1 MKILLDK
8 VRGLSTINFYIIFL
22 LIVFLPVIFYG
33 HFIQDDY
40 SITSLN
46 EYNFLSA
53 IERICSVNS
62 NRPLS
67 CLYHAALSRFPS
79 IFKIYFLIDLI
90 IYFISIILIIKAFDF
105 IINSKS
111 KKKLFFSLA
120 IIPFFSYT
128 ILYSP
133 GMQSMGTVAFLFW
146 AISIFLLKN
155 YLTTKKTK
163 FLFFSYLSVLV
174 LFLIYESSFPLLSLT
189 IFFPLLYEK
198 KFKYKFF
205 LLNLIINISILI
217 FVLILQKKVFTSFSI
232 HELSRV
238 KLGFTDVK
246 TILYLTFVNFLL
258 IVNIFFHSLE
268 LFIYNLASLV
278 KNFNTFL
285 LFQIFLTFIFIL
297 SNFPKKNDF
306 KNDKSLKKLSPY
318 YNYYILIS
326 AFGVLMMT
334 SLMHALANTGLEFL
348 MYNNRAL
355 VSVSLIFSF
364 LIFNFIIYVPT
375 NKTFNKYKFI
385 ASPIIVIFITN
396 FFFFQ
401 NNLLNE
407 NKLSKKLYSSIKEQ
421 KNNFIKKSNTEKKK
435 LLLVFKTNL
444 NKSQTILNY
453 QSMDAFKELMAIDY
467 KIIVINI
474 TENRVCNKFYFNPYI
489 KIFLND
495 DYSKHLLIYD
505 SAKLKIVEL
514 KNIKSLDI
522 EDYLKNLVGCK
533 KNNSQTIS
541 NKERYM
547 YKNDS
552 MFIKSLSFLYSK
564 YF

>member
-1 MKILLDK
+1 MRMLLDK
-8 VRGLSTINFYIIFL
+8 IREISVINFYIVFL
-22 LIVFLPVIFYG
+22 LIVFVQVIFYG

-40 SITSLN
+40 AITGLDQ
-46 EYNFLSA
+46 YNFLNA
-53 IERICSVNS
+53 IEHICSVNS

-67 CLYHAALSRFPS
+67 CVYHAILSRFPS

-90 IYFISIILIIKAFDF
+90 IYFISIVLIIKAFDF
-105 IINSKS
+105 IINSQS

-155 YLTTKKTK
+155 YLETKKNK
-163 FLFFSYLSVLV
+163 FLFFSYLSVFV

-217 FVLILQKKVFTSFSI
+217 FILILQKNVFTSFSI
-232 HELSRV
+232 YELSRL
-238 KLGFTDVK
+238 KLGFTDIK

-268 LFIYNLASLV
+268 LFIYNLVSLV

-326 AFGVLMMT
+326 VFGVLMMT

-364 LIFNFIIYVPT
+364 LIFNFIIYMPT
-375 NKTFNKYKFI
+375 KKTFNKYRFI
-385 ASPIIVIFITN
+385 ASPIILIFITN

-407 NKLSKKLYSSIKEQ
+407 NKLSKKIYSTIKEQ
-421 KNNFIKKSNTEKKK
+421 KNNFIKKTNTEKKK
-435 LLLVFKTNL
+435 
-444 NKSQTILNY
+444 
-453 QSMDAFKELMAIDY
+453 
-467 KIIVINI
+467 II
-474 TENRVCNKFYFNPYI
+474 
-489 KIFLND
+489 
-495 DYSKHLLIYD
+495 
-505 SAKLKIVEL
+505 
-514 KNIKSLDI
+514 
-522 EDYLKNLVGCK
+522 
-533 KNNSQTIS
+533 IS
-541 NKERYM
+541 
-547 YKNDS
+547 
-552 MFIKSLSFLYSK
+552 I
-564 YF
+564 

>member
-40 SITSLN
+40 SITRLN
-46 EYNFLSA
+46 EYNFLTA
-53 IERICSVNS
+53 IESICSVNS

-232 HELSRV
+232 YELSRV

-326 AFGVLMMT
+326 VFGVLMMT

-495 DYSKHLLIYD
+495 DYRKHLLIYD

>member
-232 HELSRV
+232 YELSRV

>member
-8 VRGLSTINFYIIFL
+8 VRGSSTINFYIIFL

-40 SITSLN
+40 SITRLN
-46 EYNFLSA
+46 EYNFLTA
-53 IERICSVNS
+53 IESICSVNS

-232 HELSRV
+232 YELSRV

-285 LFQIFLTFIFIL
+285 IFQIFLTFIFIL

-552 MFIKSLSFLYSK
+552 MFIKSMSFLYSK

>member
-232 HELSRV
+232 YELSRV

-285 LFQIFLTFIFIL
+285 IFQIFLTFIFIL

-326 AFGVLMMT
+326 VFGVLMMT

-533 KNNSQTIS
+533 KNNSRTIS

-552 MFIKSLSFLYSK
+552 MFIKSMSFLYSK

>member
-40 SITSLN
+40 SITRLN
-46 EYNFLSA
+46 EYNFLTA
-53 IERICSVNS
+53 IESICSVNS

-232 HELSRV
+232 YELSRV

-285 LFQIFLTFIFIL
+285 IFQIFLTFIFIL

-326 AFGVLMMT
+326 VFGVLMMT

-552 MFIKSLSFLYSK
+552 MFIKSMSFLYSK

>member
-40 SITSLN
+40 SITRLN
-46 EYNFLSA
+46 EYNFLTA
-53 IERICSVNS
+53 IESICSVNS

-232 HELSRV
+232 YELSRV

-285 LFQIFLTFIFIL
+285 IFQIFLTFIFIL

-326 AFGVLMMT
+326 VFGVLMMT